1 MIKHTIAIGV
11 MVAGTFGLSACGTL
25 TGLDANSNFKCKA
38 PDGVACASMSGIYA
52 NAEANNLPAQQTK
65 DAGSNTAV
73 THAQSS
79 HEIRKLPMPNA
90 SSSGQPLFKNPEILR
105 IWVAPWEAADR
116 TLYDQNY
123 MYVVV
128 DFGQWQIEHNRNNI
142 RAAFAPIEPP
152 KVNRRPTP
160 ARQDNVPL
168 STSTPMPTTN
178 Q

>member
-1 MIKHTIAIGV
+1 MMTRTLAIGLV
-11 MVAGTFGLSACGTL
+11 MAGAVGLTACGTL
-25 TGLDANSNFKCKA
+25 TGLDANSSFKCKA

-52 NAEANNLPAQQTK
+52 NAEANNLPAQQSK
-65 DAGSNTAV
+65 EQSSNTAV
-73 THAQSS
+73 AHAPSS
-79 HEIRKLPMPNA
+79 HAIRKLPMPNA

-128 DFGQWQIEHNRNNI
+128 DFGQWQIEHNQNNI

-160 ARQDNVPL
+160 ARPDSAPL
-168 STSTPMPTTN
+168 STIN
-178 Q
+178 QQP